1 MMNEQ
6 EQAYHRAFSIAVSE
20 VMGTMT
26 GFEMEED
33 MAYYQS
39 EEDSCDPSGIHPC
52 EISGAMVLLGKK
64 NGMATVTMTRTT
76 ASILVSY
83 MTGIPYYELEC
94 SDLFDGVAE
103 MMNLMAGRAK
113 ALLRD
118 TEYHFEISPP
128 FTIVGKNH
136 YIVHKK
142 QAKLMRK
149 RFISNDLSFIL
160 KVFHV

>member
-1 MMNEQ
+1 MTEQ

-33 MAYYQS
+33 ETYSDS
-39 EEDSCDPSGIHPC
+39 ENDSCDPTGSEPC

-64 NGMATVTMTRTT
+64 NGMATVTMTRMT
-76 ASILVSY
+76 ASVLVSY
-83 MTGIPYYELEC
+83 MTGIPYYELED

-113 ALLRD
+113 ALLRE
-118 TEYHFEISPP
+118 TEYYFEISPP
-128 FTIVGKNH
+128 FTIVGINH
-136 YIVHKK
+136 HIVHKK
-142 QAKLMRK
+142 QAQLIQK
-149 RFISNDLSFIL
+149 RFVSNDLSFIL